1 MRSAIGGYRVA
12 VMKSAL
18 VSVLGIAMAAGTLSL
33 AAPGASAPAAPDR
46 AAGEPRFQADTKRI
60 TGKVRKKITGS
71 SWHRG
76 CPVPRRNLRLIRAT
90 HWDFQ
95 RDVERGALIVHKKE
109 KREMVKALRSLFD
122 ARFRIRK
129 MDLIDRYGADDHRS
143 MNADNTSAF
152 NCRFVAGTTRWSEHA
167 YGRAIDINPIENPY
181 VTPSGHVS
189 PPAGR
194 PYADRSRQAKGMVHH
209 GDDAWDAFRDVGWK
223 WGGDWSGTK
232 DYQHFSSTGS

>member
-1 MRSAIGGYRVA
+1 
-12 VMKSAL
+12 MKSAL
-18 VSVLGIAMAAGTLSL
+18 VSVLGIAMSAGALSL
-33 AAPGASAPAAPDR
+33 AATGASAPPDR
-46 AAGEPRFQADTKRI
+46 AAGEPRFHADTKRI
-60 TGKVRKKITGS
+60 TGDVRKKITGS
-71 SWHRG
+71 SWRPG
-76 CPVPRRNLRLIRAT
+76 CPVPRRNLRLIRAGY
-90 HWDFQ
+90 WDFQ
-95 RDVERGALIVHKKE
+95 RDVERGALIVHRRE
-109 KREMVKALRSLFD
+109 KREMVKALRALFD

-194 PYADRSRQAKGMVHH
+194 AYTDRSRHAKGMVHR

>member
-1 MRSAIGGYRVA
+1 
-12 VMKSAL
+12 MKSAL

-152 NCRFVAGTTRWSEHA
+152 NCRFVA
-167 YGRAIDINPIENPY
+167 
-181 VTPSGHVS
+181 
-189 PPAGR
+189 
-194 PYADRSRQAKGMVHH
+194 
-209 GDDAWDAFRDVGWK
+209 
-223 WGGDWSGTK
+223 
-232 DYQHFSSTGS
+232 

>member
-1 MRSAIGGYRVA
+1 
-12 VMKSAL
+12 MKLPLAL
-18 VSVLGIAMAAGTLSL
+18 VALAAGLIAS
-33 AAPGASAPAAPDR
+33 APGADGLADAR
-46 AAGEPRFQADTKRI
+46 AGQPRFEADTKRI
-60 TGKVRKKITGS
+60 TGEVRKKITGS

-90 HWDFQ
+90 HWDFG
-95 RDVERGALIVHKKE
+95 RDVERGALIVHRKE
-109 KREMVKALRSLFD
+109 KREMVKALRALFE
-122 ARFRIRK
+122 ARFEIRK

-167 YGRAIDINPIENPY
+167 YGRAIDINPVENPY

-189 PPAGR
+189 PPGGR
-194 PYADRSRQAKGMVHH
+194 PYADRSRNAKGMIHH

-223 WGGDWSGTK
+223 WAGDWSGTK
-232 DYQHFSSTGS
+232 DYQHFSATGN

>member
-1 MRSAIGGYRVA
+1 MRSLVA
-12 VMKSAL
+12 LLAGAAL
-18 VSVLGIAMAAGTLSL
+18 VASL
-33 AAPGASAPAAPDR
+33 PQPASPAR
-46 AAGEPRFQADTKRI
+46 HGEPRFEADTKRI
-60 TGKVRKKITGS
+60 TGEVRKRITGS
-71 SWHRG
+71 SWRKG
-76 CPVPRRNLRLIRAT
+76 CPVPRRNLRLIRASF
-90 HWDFQ
+90 WDFQ

-109 KREMVKALRSLFD
+109 KREMVKALRALFD

-129 MDLIDRYGADDHRS
+129 MDLVDRYGADDHRS

-194 PYADRSRQAKGMVHH
+194 PFVDRSRHAKGMIHH
-209 GDDAWDAFRDVGWK
+209 GDRAWDAFHDVGWE

-232 DYQHFSSTGS
+232 DYQHFSSTGR